1 MAFPTSLSIL
11 LFSLCAPILASP
23 SNNDLSRRGS
33 PPSPFTR
40 RANVPAAGFF
50 APGSSGG
57 AMLTV
62 VPGTNPPNLGEPLNV
77 IISANSDSQV
87 LVDQE
92 IDGGLRNYFLS
103 FGFSAECLGQHSGDA
118 QGANL
123 GDGLGLRNETAV
135 IRWDYGDSQLGSC
148 KETVE
153 GGNHFR
159 YWVQDGP
166 SANSSAIFM
175 ATSYEKPIK
184 QFHDIVVN
192 GYNLGRDWLVGNAT
206 NMSSI
211 IDTSSLTN
219 TTTFTGQTTFANFTY
234 QTEAAYTSGLLSAT
248 SDGVNH
254 FDSVPPNS
262 ISTNYISWIENAVTT
277 FHNHTV
283 DIDHYGQLVQNC
295 EVGCQCVAFSFKS
308 ISKRVKPVE
317 IPRLSNTSRKTD
329 TYDVRP
335 VRISGPFDLL
345 KPQASSFR
353 SSSHP
358 ESKTFTDEDV
368 IGEWMNQG
376 CVHESRT
383 DSLRTSKFTQIQT
396 WQQVRSPPIVIH
408 RVVEQNQRSTN
419 ISALGFQNQIF
430 SIP

>member
-40 RANVPAAGFF
+40 RADVPAAGFF

-192 GYNLGRDWLVGNAT
+192 GYNLGRVVYRDWLVGNAT

-262 ISTNYISWIENAVTT
+262 SVPAIDGLVAVLTVKIVSRPTTSAGLRMLSPPSIITLSTLITM
-277 FHNHTV
+277 
-283 DIDHYGQLVQNC
+283 
-295 EVGCQCVAFSFKS
+295 VAFVFPLFS
-308 ISKRVKPVE
+308 
-317 IPRLSNTSRKTD
+317 TST
-329 TYDVRP
+329 
-335 VRISGPFDLL
+335 
-345 KPQASSFR
+345 
-353 SSSHP
+353 
-358 ESKTFTDEDV
+358 
-368 IGEWMNQG
+368 
-376 CVHESRT
+376 
-383 DSLRTSKFTQIQT
+383 
-396 WQQVRSPPIVIH
+396 
-408 RVVEQNQRSTN
+408 
-419 ISALGFQNQIF
+419 
-430 SIP
+430 